1 MQSSVIGSSNITSSP
16 SPLLFFKKKTWP
28 KKKLFIPFDPFNPN
42 KTEIQHSNIDRQIEE
57 WEEGLLRFSLLLCFI
72 TNLICSKIGNV
83 GFNPSGAKGNKSK
96 TSQHEEPIQGI
107 LNLMDH
113 LSHVLSIFCR
123 GGTRFPKKFSRMIS
137 LNRLSDSCSSLFK
150 GCCFCESIVVKSCEI
165 WKTSWCLE
173 KPGWKICCFQAG
185 ILNHASGTTTCHLL

>member
-1 MQSSVIGSSNITSSP
+1 M
-16 SPLLFFKKKTWP
+16 
-28 KKKLFIPFDPFNPN
+28 
-42 KTEIQHSNIDRQIEE
+42 
-57 WEEGLLRFSLLLCFI
+57 RFSLLLCFI

-165 WKTSWCLE
+165 WKNFLVLGKARLKNMLFS
-173 KPGWKICCFQAG
+173 
-185 ILNHASGTTTCHLL
+185 SGNREPEPLFWVVQMKTTTCHLL